1 MNKIS
6 LIIQRE
12 YLTRVKKKSFVVM
25 TILGPL
31 LMASIFII
39 PIYLAQMQSSDVK
52 NIAVVDESG
61 LYKPAFQN
69 SEAYNYTFP
78 DESLEY
84 AKDKLPA
91 SDWYAILYIPETKVA
106 LPESAAL
113 YSTKQPTME
122 VKNHLKSLMNKRL
135 ESLKLSASGIDKE
148 TLASIKS
155 NINFNT
161 IRLNESGQ
169 EEKAYAEVAT
179 AVGYFAAIV
188 IYFFIFMF
196 GAQVM
201 RGVIEEKTNRIVE
214 VIVSSVRPFQLMMGK
229 IIGIALVGLT
239 QILLWVF
246 LTFGIYMAFSGAYAD
261 TLDFRQQQE
270 LAMQNQNFTNQ
281 LGLETGDND
290 IQQNI
295 KKSEIN
301 PQVNKVFDV
310 IDSINFSLIIGSFIF
325 FFLGGY
331 LMYSALFAAI
341 GSAVDNE
348 TDTQQF
354 MLPITVPLILSI
366 IVAQFVVQNPEGPLS
381 FWLSIIPLTSPIIMM
396 IRVPFGV
403 PFFDMSL
410 SVILL
415 ILGFIATT
423 WLAGKIYRTGI
434 LMYGKKVG
442 YKDLWKWIRY
452 RS

>member
-1 MNKIS
+1 MNKIT

-31 LMASIFII
+31 LLASIFII
-39 PIYLAQMQSSDVK
+39 PVYLAQMGSSDVK
-52 NIAVVDESG
+52 KIAVIDQSG
-61 LYKPAFQN
+61 LYEPAFQD
-69 SEAYNYTFP
+69 SESYDYTFL
-78 DESLEY
+78 DRSLDSV
-84 AKDKLPA
+84 KSNLPS
-91 SDWYAILYIPETKVA
+91 SDWYAVLYIPETKVA
-106 LPESAAL
+106 LPETAAL
-113 YSTKQPTME
+113 YSNKQPTME
-122 VKNHLKSLMNKRL
+122 VKNHLKSLMEKRL
-135 ESLKLSASGIDKE
+135 ESLKLSASGIDQE

-155 NINFNT
+155 KVDFNT
-161 IRLNESGQ
+161 IKLNESGQ
-169 EEKAYAEVAT
+169 EEKSYAEVAT

-196 GAQVM
+196 GSKVM
-201 RGVIEEKTNRIVE
+201 RGVIEEKTSRIVE

-239 QILLWVF
+239 QILLWVV
-246 LTFGIYMAFSGAYAD
+246 LTFGIYMIFTGAYAD

-270 LAMQNQNFTNQ
+270 MVVQSQEITSQMGMENNN
-281 LGLETGDND
+281 
-290 IQQNI
+290 IQQ
-295 KKSEIN
+295 EISKAEID
-301 PQVNKVFDV
+301 PQVNKVFD
-310 IDSINFSLIIGSFIF
+310 IIQSINFPLIIGSFIF

-403 PFFDMSL
+403 PFFDMTL

-434 LMYGKKVG
+434 LMYGKKVD
-442 YKDLWKWIRY
+442 YKELWKWIKY

>member
-1 MNKIS
+1 MNKIT

-31 LMASIFII
+31 LLASIFII
-39 PIYLAQMQSSDVK
+39 PVYLAQMGSSDVK
-52 NIAVVDESG
+52 KIAVIDQSG
-61 LYKPAFQN
+61 LYEPVFQD
-69 SEAYNYTFP
+69 SESYDYTFL
-78 DESLEY
+78 DRSLDSV
-84 AKDKLPA
+84 KSNLPS
-91 SDWYAILYIPETKVA
+91 SDWYAVLYIPETKVA
-106 LPESAAL
+106 LPETAAL
-113 YSTKQPTME
+113 YSNKQPTME
-122 VKNHLKSLMNKRL
+122 VKNHLKSLMEKRL
-135 ESLKLSASGIDKE
+135 ESLKLSASGIDQE

-155 NINFNT
+155 KVDFNT
-161 IRLNESGQ
+161 IKLNESGQ
-169 EEKAYAEVAT
+169 EEKSYAEVAT

-196 GAQVM
+196 GSQVM
-201 RGVIEEKTNRIVE
+201 RGVIEEKTSRIVE

-239 QILLWVF
+239 QILLWVV
-246 LTFGIYMAFSGAYAD
+246 LTFGIYMIFTGAYAD

-270 LAMQNQNFTNQ
+270 MVVQSQEITSQMGMENNN
-281 LGLETGDND
+281 
-290 IQQNI
+290 IQQ
-295 KKSEIN
+295 EISKAEID
-301 PQVNKVFDV
+301 PQVNKVFD
-310 IDSINFSLIIGSFIF
+310 IIQSINFPLIIGSFIF

-403 PFFDMSL
+403 PFFDMTL

-434 LMYGKKVG
+434 LMYGKKVD
-442 YKDLWKWIRY
+442 YKELWKWIKY